1 MPKLTTRVDLACP
14 AERVWRLVTDLDCWS
29 WRSGLTRI
37 LTMEDGRHFVDRWYA
52 LDIAN
57 DRLFGRCE
65 ALFIST
71 ERGTRAEFTAEV
83 WMKGPFGELAA
94 KSWLLRRQRRY
105 VTDLRRALEVK

>member
-1 MPKLTTRVDLACP
+1 
-14 AERVWRLVTDLDCWS
+14 
-29 WRSGLTRI
+29 
-37 LTMEDGRHFVDRWYA
+37 MEDGRHFVEQFRFGDALFCRITAFAPYRWYA